1 MKTVKGGVR
10 VPPWKLRSAGPAS
23 QPANIH
29 PGPTGPGTA
38 LDTGSATEKT
48 RGQNLCP
55 RGCYILMEE
64 TDNKQINK

>member
-38 LDTGSATEKT
+38 LDTGSATEKQGDRISVLVDVT
-48 RGQNLCP
+48 F
-55 RGCYILMEE
+55 
-64 TDNKQINK
+64 